1 MINTAIAR
9 RYAKALVQLG
19 SENNLI
25 DCFSRELSVVDQL
38 FSGNVELRAAFGNP
52 AFTTEQKKQI
62 MKDLIARLG
71 FSELVSHF
79 LLLLVDKR
87 RVMFLSQIVKSYN
100 QLADEQSGVI
110 RPVITSAF
118 PLAESQVAA
127 IKGAMEQKSGKKVLP
142 EVTVDSSLIGGIV
155 TQVGDIAYDS
165 SVKTQLARI
174 HDILQKG

>member
-38 FSGNVELRAAFGNP
+38 FSGSVELRAAFGNP

-62 MKDLIARLG
+62 MKDLIAKLG
-71 FSELVSHF
+71 LSELVSHF

-118 PLAESQVAA
+118 PLAESQVTA